1 MAPAALRI
9 KGGAQAHGIRR
20 ASHAVAEVQ
29 AERIGVSRR
38 SAALSGQ
45 RDRSHSSS
53 MLPSADK
60 EIDHIQ
66 SKACSMLSSADKD
79 IERIQ
84 TKVCYM
90 LSAEGKEIER
100 IQSKVCSM
108 LSAEGKGKDRIQS
121 KVYSML
127 SAEGSGPPGKYLL
140 SQKGA
145 ASPKVSIR

>member
-66 SKACSMLSSADKD
+66 SKACSMLSSADKGV
-79 IERIQ
+79 ERIQ
-84 TKVCYM
+84 SKVCYM
-90 LSAEGKEIER
+90 LSAEGKGIDR
-100 IQSKVCSM
+100 IQSKVCYM
-108 LSAEGKGKDRIQS
+108 LSSADKEIDHIQ
-121 KVYSML
+121 
-127 SAEGSGPPGKYLL
+127 
-140 SQKGA
+140 
-145 ASPKVSIR
+145 

>member
-60 EIDHIQ
+60 EI
-66 SKACSMLSSADKD
+66 
-79 IERIQ
+79 E
-84 TKVCYM
+84 
-90 LSAEGKEIER
+90 
-100 IQSKVCSM
+100 
-108 LSAEGKGKDRIQS
+108 RIQS

-127 SAEGSGPPGKYLL
+127 SAEGKGKERIQTKVCSMLFAEGKGIERIQTKVYSML
-140 SQKGA
+140 SAEGKG
-145 ASPKVSIR
+145 IDHIQ